1 MHYWWNIMGL
11 AEVLVSVFQ
20 PFGVRIVMGL
30 SKDKI
35 TKTSLNSIMRHM
47 MLKWTWDFYM
57 NLLVSG

>member
-1 MHYWWNIMGL
+1 MGL